1 VSDQDAE
8 RFRYLL
14 TIVQLQTHR
23 CEDGA
28 LLEFGMDMHDLH
40 GVEFKDTP
48 TFREVVDAMR
58 TNATKPFRGH

>member
-1 VSDQDAE
+1 MSDQDAE

-14 TIVQLQTHR
+14 TIVQLQSHR

-48 TFREVVDAMR
+48 NFREVVDAMR
-58 TNATKPFRGH
+58 TNSTKPFRGH